1 MTREVGWA
9 AVLFDLDGT
18 LADTV
23 PLILECYRHT
33 MKVHRG
39 TALPDDRWL
48 ATIGTPLRDQLA
60 AFATG
65 PDEVAAMADTYVTR
79 QLELHDDMARPFPG
93 AVELLSELRGRGVR
107 TAVVTSKRRGMA
119 TRTLERCGLGEAYDV
134 LVGADDVARAKP
146 DPEPVRTALTLL
158 GLDGPARDRALF
170 VGDSPFDM
178 RAGRGAGTRTAAA
191 LWGPFSRTVLEAES
205 PDYWLALLPD
215 VLRL

>member
-1 MTREVGWA
+1 VTREVGWA

-39 TALPDDRWL
+39 TALPDERWL

-65 PDEVAAMADTYVTR
+65 PDEVAAMAETYVTR

-158 GLDGPARDRALF
+158 GLDGTERDRALF

-191 LWGPFSRTVLEAES
+191 LWGPFSRAVLEAES

>member
-1 MTREVGWA
+1 MTRHAGWA

-39 TALPDDRWL
+39 RALPDERWL

-60 AFATG
+60 DFATG
-65 PDEVAAMADTYVTR
+65 PDEVAAMADTYVAR
-79 QLELHDDMARPFPG
+79 QLELHDGMVRPFPG
-93 AVELLSELRGRGVR
+93 ALELLTELRGRGVR
-107 TAVVTSKRRGMA
+107 TGVVTSKRRGMA
-119 TRTLERCGLGEAYDV
+119 TRTLRRCGLGDAYDV
-134 LVGADDVARAKP
+134 LVGADDVVQAKP
-146 DPEPVRTALTLL
+146 HPEPVHTALTLL
-158 GLDGPARDRALF
+158 RLDGTERDRALF

-191 LWGPFSRTVLEAES
+191 LWGPFARSVLEAER
-205 PDYWLALLPD
+205 PDYWLELLPD